1 MVIEP
6 APPASGIIA
15 ATLEDSAMGTTDTPL
30 TDILAQVQARAEAWA
45 REASAARDALAGDI
59 ARAREEL
66 AGETVATA
74 TQEAQA
80 AVSMAQRALD
90 EARAEAATLREELAG
105 ATREAGELRRALED
119 AELALASLRAQA
131 ADTAPTQES
140 DELRAALA
148 AAEAELSALRNR
160 PAPTVDAGTAREI
173 AELRSAL
180 GEADAHR
187 AEIEALESALIVKDE
202 ELTATQEALD
212 ELRGALGRAE
222 AARAVAEK
230 EIAAFDAHGHK
241 LRMGTILVEAGIL
254 TASQLESALAEQA
267 VNPQR
272 RVGAIVVERG
282 YTTEEVVARILAA
295 QLRLPFVTLAP
306 GTYDATAPHLI
317 SGHLARLHKA
327 VPIQQDGEMLTVAM
341 ANPLD
346 LIAIEDMEIA
356 SRCRVE
362 PVVATRSAIDA
373 VLAGLG

>member
-1 MVIEP
+1 M
-6 APPASGIIA
+6 S
-15 ATLEDSAMGTTDTPL
+15 TTDTPL

-45 REASAARDALAGDI
+45 REASAARDVLAGDI

-66 AGETVATA
+66 SGETVATA

-90 EARAEAATLREELAG
+90 EARAEATSLREELSTAS
-105 ATREAGELRRALED
+105 REAGDLRRALEA
-119 AELALASLRAQA
+119 AELELASLRAQA
-131 ADTAPTQES
+131 ADTAPAQELT
-140 DELRAALA
+140 ELRAALA
-148 AAEAELSALRNR
+148 DAQEELGALRDR
-160 PAPTVDAGTAREI
+160 PAPAPTMDAFAAREI

-180 GEADAHR
+180 GEAEMELAALKVARAHGGEAHAHR
-187 AEIEALESALIVKDE
+187 AEVETLEAALIAKDE
-202 ELTATQEALD
+202 ELTATREALD

-222 AARAVAEK
+222 AARAMAEK

-254 TASQLESALAEQA
+254 TPSQLESALAEQA

-306 GTYDATAPHLI
+306 GSFDATAPRLI

-327 VPIQQDGEMLTVAM
+327 IPIQQDGELLTVAM